1 MQVSTTLQIRCL
13 PGTRNTLQ
21 LLTALALRKA
31 LARSIHFRDVDG
43 HEHGNLHRSHVL
55 RWKSYV
61 QILSIHRPTDDVLC
75 QVLSSFARL
84 AWRALVQV
92 NSQQDLL
99 RVHEVRAVHRR
110 IGHETHMFAH
120 ALRSLPASCRTN
132 SPFLLQIWR
141 ARSDAYESLRR
152 FLEGCKPFVWSERLC
167 YRLKNVVRRV
177 MTK

>member
-1 MQVSTTLQIRCL
+1 MPGQSISGMWMDTNTGTYIGPMSSGGRAMFRYCPSTDPQMMFFV
-13 PGTRNTLQ
+13 
-21 LLTALALRKA
+21 K
-31 LARSIHFRDVDG
+31 F
-43 HEHGNLHRSHVL
+43 
-55 RWKSYV
+55 
-61 QILSIHRPTDDVLC
+61 C

-132 SPFLLQIWR
+132 RPFLLQIWR